1 MKTFTHHQIALPPDA
16 EGCEVDIR
24 EPGIVLRIAVLK
36 REKRIAGP
44 SGRGAEEV
52 PVLFARVSPDGE
64 MRRRRFVFIPHG
76 HTLEAKAGM
85 RLEFVDV
92 LLGSDV
98 RYVYELVD
106 DEGRLLA

>member
-1 MKTFTHHQIALPPDA
+1 
-16 EGCEVDIR
+16 
-24 EPGIVLRIAVLK
+24 VLRIAVLK

-44 SGRGAEEV
+44 SGRGAMEEV
-52 PVLFARVSPDGE
+52 PVLFARVRPDGE
-64 MRRRRFVFIPHG
+64 LRRRRFVFIPHG

-106 DEGRLLA
+106 DEGSLLA